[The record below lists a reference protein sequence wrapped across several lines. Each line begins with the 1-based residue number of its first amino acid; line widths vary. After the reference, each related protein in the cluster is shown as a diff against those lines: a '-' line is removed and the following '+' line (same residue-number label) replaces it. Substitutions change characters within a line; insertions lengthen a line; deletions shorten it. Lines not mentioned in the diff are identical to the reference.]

1 MEIENK
7 LKEKIRSLVNEGI
20 SEISEDIKEWNIT
33 LEEAKG
39 VSYEV
44 ENEVKKIVSELQIY
58 VNNIPIDYTKNNFQT
73 KRIET
78 EKKVFGLNINFKITF
93 YFFKNNDV
101 YVQNQEYTKALYKYI
116 PSSQTVYISI
126 YVIGNKIVRNTFNS
140 KIAHEIRHTNQYKKT
155 SKSNTDLLHPI
166 KYYKIVQDI
175 KENGFPSIIAHIKYL
190 SSKYE
195 QEAYGEELYN
205 ELMYSDEPPE
215 VYFRETNSYMA
226 YNALK
231 KCIKIVQTNKDN
243 QKLLEALT
251 KWGYNYNDFL
261 KKAQYSQQNF
271 IKRLSRIIVQVQEDK
286 IDTNPQFNYK

>member
-1 MEIENK
+1 MENK
-7 LKEKIRSLVNEGI
+7 LKEKIRRLVNEGI
-20 SEISEDIKEWNIT
+20 TEISEDIKEWNIT

-73 KRIET
+73 QRIET
-78 EKKVFGLNINFKITF
+78 EKKVFGLDINFKITF

-116 PSSQTVYISI
+116 PSSQTVYIFI

-140 KIAHEIRHTNQYKKT
+140 KIAHEIRHTKQYKKT
-155 SKSNTDLLHPI
+155 GKNNTELLHPR
-166 KYYKIVQDI
+166 KYYEIVKDIQNEGFPKIV
-175 KENGFPSIIAHIKYL
+175 AHIKYL

-195 QEAYGEELYN
+195 QEEYGEELYN

-231 KCIKIVQTNKDN
+231 KCIKIVQANKDN
-243 QKLLEALT
+243 QKLLEALA

-286 IDTNPQFNYK
+286 IDTNPQFNYNAK